1 MQSFQWRCVLV
12 LVGLT
17 APCFA
22 AGEPFAVLADKG
34 KSRCVVVTGDQPSFM
49 EQRAAREIAGVLKR
63 DGGAAAAIKIF
74 SEVPRETDSTVVL
87 LGTPASLPTLAKWM
101 TEESGGLGDL
111 SLIGPDGYVVQ
122 TLTRNKQKYLVI
134 AGLTPRAVFYGS
146 VFAGEQLILPRGNSG
161 EVYVDSVKMTRVPA
175 MKQRAPYLLNL
186 SGRGPEFGVDDWK
199 FVLDGMARESINR
212 VYFWWQSLYKPR
224 DFPDR
229 RIIDGGVQRV
239 KMTNED
245 VNELARYAH
254 KLGMEFLIGG
264 GAFSWGGAAALIK
277 EFPDTR
283 AVKAGGMCPSHP
295 KARELQH
302 KFSLE
307 MLEVI
312 NEADGIWFEPRDEHG
327 ECRCKTC
334 QTPVD
339 KFGSK
344 QYGQSE
350 MTFLKDFC
358 KALWAKRPR
367 AQVAWLVELYKPSK
381 MHSEDPAYFQRLSEI
396 EDPRLNWI
404 VVWGAWEF
412 PGPRG
417 EYLPAAFFSRNII
430 WWNRPY
436 SIPLEKIQS
445 DALRASRSGFLGS
458 SPAFEP
464 CFGVDYYGLD
474 IPYPVDKLPYELT
487 SYAFREL
494 CWSPAQT
501 MQGLK
506 QKMRIRYCGPEGS
519 PELVDDIIFLRSFAI
534 EGNWTLNTSST
545 LTKLAGEMV
554 GYDGKPL
561 TNQTLAGALAASK
574 NYNKSDRK
582 ITYDRLTKQLKS
594 FRVMLSEKLPKID
607 AIEARCRKRLPVAS
621 GRERHSI
628 KLCLDFITHTRRLI
642 KKSGLTSVAK
652 VDQALKK
659 LQLPLEK
666 KSK

>member
-1 MQSFQWRCVLV
+1 M
-12 LVGLT
+12 
-17 APCFA
+17 
-22 AGEPFAVLADKG
+22 
-34 KSRCVVVTGDQPSFM
+34 
-49 EQRAAREIAGVLKR
+49 
-63 DGGAAAAIKIF
+63 
-74 SEVPRETDSTVVL
+74 
-87 LGTPASLPTLAKWM
+87 
-101 TEESGGLGDL
+101 
-111 SLIGPDGYVVQ
+111 
-122 TLTRNKQKYLVI
+122 
-134 AGLTPRAVFYGS
+134 
-146 VFAGEQLILPRGNSG
+146 
-161 EVYVDSVKMTRVPA
+161 
-175 MKQRAPYLLNL
+175 
-186 SGRGPEFGVDDWK
+186 
-199 FVLDGMARESINR
+199 
-212 VYFWWQSLYKPR
+212 
-224 DFPDR
+224 
-229 RIIDGGVQRV
+229 
-239 KMTNED
+239 
-245 VNELARYAH
+245 
-254 KLGMEFLIGG
+254 
-264 GAFSWGGAAALIK
+264 
-277 EFPDTR
+277 
-283 AVKAGGMCPSHP
+283 
-295 KARELQH
+295 
-302 KFSLE
+302 
-307 MLEVI
+307 I

-642 KKSGLTSVAK
+642 KK
-652 VDQALKK
+652 